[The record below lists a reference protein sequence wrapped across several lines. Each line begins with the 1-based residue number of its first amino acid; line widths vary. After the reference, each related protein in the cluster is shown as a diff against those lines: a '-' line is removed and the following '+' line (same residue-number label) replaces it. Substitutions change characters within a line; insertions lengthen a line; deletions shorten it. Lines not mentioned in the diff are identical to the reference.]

1 MFTAALFVIARTRKQ
16 PRCPSVGEWIN
27 WYIWMVDYYPALKS
41 SPLSSHEMTCGK
53 RKRIVLSNRSQS
65 AQAIYDVIPTICHS
79 GGGKIMDAVNGSVAY
94 DG

>member
-1 MFTAALFVIARTRKQ
+1 
-16 PRCPSVGEWIN
+16 
-27 WYIWMVDYYPALKS
+27 
-41 SPLSSHEMTCGK
+41 MTCGK